1 MHPRYIAALVLTASS
16 LAACSKALPPDAPQM
31 MVYKTST
38 CQCCSRWLA
47 HLHDH
52 GIATKVELAKDL
64 APVRGRLGVPERLAS
79 CHTGVIG
86 GYLVEGHVPAEDI
99 QRLLQERPKAMG
111 IAVPGMPVGS
121 PGMEMGDRQDSYDV
135 LLFDEAGKTQ
145 VFAHHGPPPAQ
156 RPSTPGG

>member
-52 GIATKVELAKDL
+52 GIATKVELTSNL
-64 APVRGRLGVPERLAS
+64 AQVRAQLGVPAPLAS
-79 CHTGVIG
+79 CHTAIVG

-99 QRLLQERPKAMG
+99 QRLLKEKPSAKG
-111 IAVPGMPVGS
+111 ISVPGMPVGS
-121 PGMEMGDRQDSYDV
+121 PGMEMGDRQDPYDV
-135 LLFDEAGKTQ
+135 LLFDESGKTQ
-145 VFAHHGPPPAQ
+145 VFAHHGPAPA
-156 RPSTPGG
+156 RAPSTGG